1 MIGSFQNL
9 RVFNSTKLFPLGVV
23 PILEQDSVIF
33 FYFWRHLKFYHRV
46 MALKIINYRQANDND
61 FDLTFTIKTNSSK
74 QLVEKIWGWDNPV
87 QIDYHKRRF
96 NPNKT
101 KIIIYE
107 NNQVGYISMVA
118 TDDTI
123 FIENILIDISFQ
135 GKGIGTK
142 VILDTIKIAVSQN
155 KNIELQ
161 VFKINESAIRLY
173 ERLDFKTFEQTDLH
187 YKMRYKSRNKN

>member
-1 MIGSFQNL
+1 
-9 RVFNSTKLFPLGVV
+9 
-23 PILEQDSVIF
+23 
-33 FYFWRHLKFYHRV
+33 
-46 MALKIINYRQANDND
+46 MAFKIINYRQANDND
-61 FDLTFTIKTNSSK
+61 FDLTFTIKTNSSR
-74 QLVEKIWGWDNPV
+74 QLVEKIWGWDNAI
-87 QIDYHKRRF
+87 QIDYHKRQF

-107 NNQVGYISMVA
+107 NNHVGYISIVD

-123 FIENILIDISFQ
+123 FIENILIDTAFQ

-142 VILDTIKIAVSQN
+142 VILDTIKIAVRQN

-173 ERLDFKTFEQTDLH
+173 ERLDFETFEQTDLH
-187 YKMRYKSRNKN
+187 YKMRYNPNE

>member
-1 MIGSFQNL
+1 
-9 RVFNSTKLFPLGVV
+9 
-23 PILEQDSVIF
+23 
-33 FYFWRHLKFYHRV
+33 

-61 FDLTFTIKTNSSK
+61 FDLTFTIKTNSSR
-74 QLVEKIWGWDNPV
+74 QLVEKIWGWDNAI
-87 QIDYHKRRF
+87 QIDYHKRQF

-107 NNQVGYISMVA
+107 NNQVGYISIFE

-123 FIENILIDISFQ
+123 FIENIHIDTAFQ

-142 VILDTIKIAVSQN
+142 VILDTIKIAVRHN

-161 VFKINESAIRLY
+161 VIKINESAIRLY
-173 ERLDFKTFEQTDLH
+173 ERLDFETFEQKDLH
-187 YKMRYKSRNKN
+187 YKMRYKPNE